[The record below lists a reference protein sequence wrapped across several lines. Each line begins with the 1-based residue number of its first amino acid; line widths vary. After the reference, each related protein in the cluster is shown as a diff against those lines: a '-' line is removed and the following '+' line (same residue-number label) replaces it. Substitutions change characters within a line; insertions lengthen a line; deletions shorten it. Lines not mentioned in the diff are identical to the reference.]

1 MFLLFI
7 GIDGKVRKYFWS
19 HFTKQIK
26 KIISGY
32 LADMLHEIFHITVI
46 QVSHSQMDMNHWSL
60 RVDLK
65 DFLVIRDRL
74 IYISLRKQILS
85 GMKQAVAFFLSFR
98 IDTFLI
104 DDLEYLI
111 RNSDSLLLFPAIKQ
125 AKR

>member
-1 MFLLFI
+1 
-7 GIDGKVRKYFWS
+7 
-19 HFTKQIK
+19 
-26 KIISGY
+26 
-32 LADMLHEIFHITVI
+32 
-46 QVSHSQMDMNHWSL
+46 MDVKHWSL

-74 IYISLRKQILS
+74 IYIYLRKQILS
-85 GMKQAVAFFLSFR
+85 GMKQAGAGGLSFR
-98 IDTFLI
+98 INTFLI

>member
-1 MFLLFI
+1 
-7 GIDGKVRKYFWS
+7 
-19 HFTKQIK
+19 
-26 KIISGY
+26 
-32 LADMLHEIFHITVI
+32 
-46 QVSHSQMDMNHWSL
+46 MDMNHWSL

-98 IDTFLI
+98 IDAFLI

-111 RNSDSLLLFPAIKQ
+111 RNSDSLLLFPAIK
-125 AKR
+125 ALKEKGDGHCSDTIAPP